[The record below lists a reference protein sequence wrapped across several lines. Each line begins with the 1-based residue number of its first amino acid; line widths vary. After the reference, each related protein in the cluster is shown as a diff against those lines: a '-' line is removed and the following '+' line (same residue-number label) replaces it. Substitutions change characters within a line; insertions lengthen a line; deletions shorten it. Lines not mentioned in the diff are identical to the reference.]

1 MNQIREVDGNRTRF
15 AVRSSAQARQMH
27 VPGDD
32 RSSSMAAVTSLRRW
46 APERIKWKDTSVRV
60 SQVWGR
66 WLQSINSSDGKLLVI
81 DFWLNHKKRIP
92 DRVKNKQTKRWWTNI
107 EADDDTIIFLKRKKR
122 RGTERLESHRN
133 GDGEI
138 RRKRVKI
145 EFWEESV
152 EGKATKHR
160 WKIKMETWYKPWPRG
175 MRIQEN

>member
-92 DRVKNKQTKRWWTNI
+92 DRVKKQTNKAMMDKYRGWRRYNHFF
-107 EADDDTIIFLKRKKR
+107 EKKKKEGNRKIGVAQEWGR
-122 RGTERLESHRN
+122 RDKEETSEDWVLRRIGRRESH
-133 GDGEI
+133 
-138 RRKRVKI
+138 
-145 EFWEESV
+145 
-152 EGKATKHR
+152 KA
-160 WKIKMETWYKPWPRG
+160 
-175 MRIQEN
+175 